1 MKNIN
6 LKKLVV
12 ACQAATFT
20 LITSVAVTTQASDI
34 ELYKAPQTS
43 QTTLMFMLDVSG
55 SMNPGSNDY
64 TENRLKSLKDGMTT
78 LLQGDSSKGIA
89 PLDDKLVVG
98 LSTFN
103 HRTGRIKLEAKPLGD
118 PVQLAGNREVF
129 RTVQQI
135 EQLVQRTRTRTKT
148 DEQWQERIR

>member
-43 QTTLMFMLDVSG
+43 QTTLMFI
-55 SMNPGSNDY
+55 Y
-64 TENRLKSLKDGMTT
+64 
-78 LLQGDSSKGIA
+78 
-89 PLDDKLVVG
+89 
-98 LSTFN
+98 F
-103 HRTGRIKLEAKPLGD
+103 
-118 PVQLAGNREVF
+118 
-129 RTVQQI
+129 
-135 EQLVQRTRTRTKT
+135 
-148 DEQWQERIR
+148 

>member
-20 LITSVAVTTQASDI
+20 LVTSVAVTTQASDI

-55 SMNPGSNDY
+55 SMNP
-64 TENRLKSLKDGMTT
+64 EVIILK
-78 LLQGDSSKGIA
+78 IA
-89 PLDDKLVVG
+89 
-98 LSTFN
+98 
-103 HRTGRIKLEAKPLGD
+103 
-118 PVQLAGNREVF
+118 
-129 RTVQQI
+129 
-135 EQLVQRTRTRTKT
+135 
-148 DEQWQERIR
+148 